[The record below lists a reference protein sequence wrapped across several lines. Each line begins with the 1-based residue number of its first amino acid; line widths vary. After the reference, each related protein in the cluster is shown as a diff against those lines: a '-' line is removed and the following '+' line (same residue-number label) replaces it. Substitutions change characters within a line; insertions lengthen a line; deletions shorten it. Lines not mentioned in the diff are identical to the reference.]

1 MARIKPV
8 QVRFGLPIL
17 ICGYIVESGDLI
29 VGDADNVA
37 VVKRADID
45 AVLADLADTS
55 EKEKGSEAS
64 ITEVQSFMEIADEA
78 LVSVEV
84 KWVD

>member
-17 ICGYIVESGDLI
+17 ICGYIVESGELI
-29 VGDADNVA
+29 VGDADNVT

-45 AVLADLADTS
+45 AVLADLADT
-55 EKEKGSEAS
+55 
-64 ITEVQSFMEIADEA
+64 
-78 LVSVEV
+78 
-84 KWVD
+84 